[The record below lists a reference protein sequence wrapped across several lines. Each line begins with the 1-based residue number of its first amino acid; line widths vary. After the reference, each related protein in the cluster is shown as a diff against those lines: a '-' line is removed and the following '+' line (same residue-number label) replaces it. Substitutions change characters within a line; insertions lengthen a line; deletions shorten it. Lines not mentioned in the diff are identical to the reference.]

1 MTMNKRWVA
10 MALFVSVLLAGCGGA
25 ASNQTPPGSTP
36 PASTDPADDP
46 QPDPGSGA
54 EEPGGE
60 ADPADPEDPADPAD
74 PAAWPD
80 PADPTDAEPGGA
92 AGDHPT
98 DPGLPAVTWKPSG
111 IGYPLVPSDPSVQQK
126 VAMLTFDDG
135 PSNYTPEVLDR
146 LKEAGVKAVFFITG
160 YGAAEHPELLKRI
173 HEEGH
178 LLGIH
183 TMTHPN
189 MTELSREEQIEEIQ
203 PLIDLITEV
212 TGERPRYFRP
222 PFGAYNDT
230 LLATLDELGLELI
243 NWSNGSLDW
252 EGVVDGYKDP
262 NQVVA
267 DVLDQLHPGS
277 VILAHDTMKHT
288 AEAVPLII
296 EALRAEGYEFVVLP

>member
-1 MTMNKRWVA
+1 MMRNKRWAA
-10 MALFVSVLLAGCGGA
+10 MLLLVSVLVAGCGGA
-25 ASNQTPPGSTP
+25 ASGPDPSGSAP
-36 PASTDPADDP
+36 PASENPQDPGP
-46 QPDPGSGA
+46 PDPGA
-54 EEPGGE
+54 EIPGTGGE
-60 ADPADPEDPADPAD
+60 SPGTGGEGEPADPPDPAGDGDPADPGVPGGAGT
-74 PAAWPD
+74 PD
-80 PADPTDAEPGGA
+80 PA
-92 AGDHPT
+92 
-98 DPGLPAVTWKPSG
+98 LPAVTWKPGG
-111 IGYPLVPSDPSVQQK
+111 IGYPLVPSDPSVDRK

-135 PSNYTPEVLDR
+135 PSAYTPEVLDG

-160 YGAAEHPELLKRI
+160 YGAAQHPDLVRRI

-178 LLGIH
+178 VLGIH

-189 MTELSREEQIEEIQ
+189 MTQLSRAEQIEEIQ

-212 TGERPRYFRP
+212 TGLPPRYFRP
-222 PFGAYNDT
+222 PFGAYNDE

-267 DVLDQLHPGS
+267 DVLDQLHPGA

-288 AEAVPLII
+288 AEAVPMII
-296 EALRAEGYEFVVLP
+296 QALRAEGYEFVVLP